1 MKKLSTDSSCSS
13 SIVRSPLLY
22 LSVLFKKLLLVVN
35 VPLTV
40 FLPSSF
46 ESVIELELEFEFYC
60 IVFL

>member
-1 MKKLSTDSSCSS
+1 M
-13 SIVRSPLLY
+13 
-22 LSVLFKKLLLVVN
+22 LFKKLLLVVN

-46 ESVIELELEFEFYC
+46 ESVTELELEFEFYC